1 MFFPPEG
8 ERGGAKKSKRVF
20 ITCHWKLIISSWITT
35 RQKKLAKP
43 LETIHKAH
51 WPVRTMMLKNT
62 AMFNLFD
69 YTLFYSH
76 LTISAGSNSEPGFI
90 FFPNEFFFSA
100 PLHKTKNIY
109 YKRYVPRLQKTSL
122 AWKQN
127 ELNLDFCQE
136 LLDSIGKSLG
146 EADNKMTIWF

>member
-1 MFFPPEG
+1 MEIVHRELIVWKVEYVFSPEG
-8 ERGGAKKSKRVF
+8 ERGGAKKSKWVF

-51 WPVRTMMLKNT
+51 WPVRTMKLKNI

-90 FFPNEFFFSA
+90 FSPKNSFSLL
-100 PLHKTKNIY
+100 PCTKLRTFIIRGMY
-109 YKRYVPRLQKTSL
+109 QGFKRHH
-122 AWKQN
+122 
-127 ELNLDFCQE
+127 
-136 LLDSIGKSLG
+136 
-146 EADNKMTIWF
+146 